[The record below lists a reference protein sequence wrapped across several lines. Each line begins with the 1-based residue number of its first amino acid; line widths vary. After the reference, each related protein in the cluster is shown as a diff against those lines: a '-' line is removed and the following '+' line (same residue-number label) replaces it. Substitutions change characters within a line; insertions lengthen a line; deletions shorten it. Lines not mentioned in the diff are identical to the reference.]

1 MTNLTINYFK
11 NSHTNACD
19 VLPEQIKNLNFDK
32 LKFKMTESNEA
43 IMPLEVFKFAEQEYK
58 RFLALKY
65 FYPNETLVPNKL
77 VDEFWHAHILDT
89 KNYQIDCLK
98 VFGTFLHH
106 YPYFGIHD
114 DVDQAN
120 LQKTFSRTKEL
131 YELWFGP
138 YPDFTNAARCGDDHA
153 CHAPSSC
160 ACRVPG
166 ACK

>member
-1 MTNLTINYFK
+1 MGNLAIDFNHKATLASSNMPT
-11 NSHTNACD
+11 S
-19 VLPEQIKNLNFDK
+19 VESLNFNK
-32 LKFKMTESNEA
+32 LKFKLTSGKEA
-43 IMPLEVFKFAEQEYK
+43 TMSKKVCEFAEQEYK

-65 FYPNETLVPNKL
+65 FYPKETLVPNKL

-89 KNYQIDCLK
+89 RNYHMDCLK
-98 VFGTFLHH
+98 IFGAYLHH

-114 DVDQAN
+114 EVDQQN
-120 LQKTFSRTKEL
+120 LKDTFQRTKEL
-131 YELWFGP
+131 YEVWFGP
-138 YPDFTNAARCGDDHA
+138 YPDFTIEARCGDDHA